1 MFLNFFGI
9 WNLKFGISK
18 TNLLRLLSLVA
29 VSLAVITPVSADEKV
44 LVEVLGRQDCAHCAD
59 EKAFFD
65 ELSGT
70 RDDFIVRWYD
80 IDRPSDRALF
90 DRVTESEG
98 LSKSTP
104 VTLVGTTI
112 IQGFDAPETTGKRI
126 EALIDTNR
134 GNKNYGFDGLL
145 AADGSGSVEKTVGGT
160 CDDGNVCVTPGGDPF
175 FVSVPLVGVVDVTQ
189 YSLPI
194 LSSVLGFVD
203 GFNPCAMWVLVTFLL
218 VLVQLGDRRKVW
230 TVAGLFIVAEA
241 VMYYLILNVWF
252 GAWDFVGLDRI
263 VTPIVGLVAIGGGL
277 FFLYEWLY
285 ADGTCQVTDASKRA
299 KISGQIRKLATEP
312 FTWITVGG
320 IIALALSVN
329 VIEFACSVGIPQAF
343 TKIVEI
349 NGLGFLETQGLMA
362 LYILFYM
369 IDDLIVFGFA
379 LWGAGKLA
387 QTGMYVKWCNL
398 FGGLLM
404 VGLGALLLFRPEWLR
419 F

>member
-1 MFLNFFGI
+1 MILNYFGI
-9 WNLKFGISK
+9 WNFEFGISK
-18 TNLLRLLSLVA
+18 TNLLRFLSLVVVSFA
-29 VSLAVITPVSADEKV
+29 VVMPVSADEKV
-44 LVEVLGRQDCAHCAD
+44 LVEVLGRQDCTHCAD
-59 EKAFFD
+59 EKAFFE
-65 ELSGT
+65 ELSET
-70 RDDFIVRWYD
+70 RDDFTVRWYD
-80 IDRPSDRALF
+80 IDQPSDRVLF
-90 DRVTESEG
+90 DRVTESED

-104 VTLVGTTI
+104 ITLVGTTI
-112 IQGFDAPETTGKRI
+112 VQGFDSSETTGRRI
-126 EALIDTNR
+126 EALIDA
-134 GNKNYGFDGLL
+134 GKGGENYGFEGLL
-145 AADGSGSVEKTVGGT
+145 AVGGSESVEKTVGGT
-160 CDDGNVCVTPGGDPF
+160 CDDGDICVTPGGDPF
-175 FVSVPLVGVVDVTQ
+175 FVSIPFFGAVDVTQ

-218 VLVQLGDRRKVW
+218 VLVQLGDRSRVW
-230 TVAGLFIVAEA
+230 TVAGLFILAEA

-263 VTPIVGLVAIGGGL
+263 VTPIVGLIAIGGGL

-285 ADGTCQVTDASKRA
+285 ADGTCQVTDVSKRA
-299 KISGQIRKLATEP
+299 KISGKIKKLATEP
-312 FTWITVGG
+312 FTWLTVGG

-329 VIEFACSVGIPQAF
+329 VIEFACSIGIPQAF
-343 TKIVEI
+343 TKIVEM

-369 IDDLIVFGFA
+369 IDDVIVFGFA

-387 QTGMYVKWCNL
+387 QTNVYVKWCNL

-404 VGLGALLLFRPEWLR
+404 IALGALLLLRPEWLR

>member
-1 MFLNFFGI
+1 MNLFKIFF
-9 WNLKFGISK
+9 
-18 TNLLRLLSLVA
+18 
-29 VSLAVITPVSADEKV
+29 PVLIFFSSVVPVHAEA
-44 LVEVLGRQDCAHCAD
+44 EVLIEVIGRQDCVHCDD
-59 EKAFFD
+59 EKAFF
-65 ELSGT
+65 ERLSEQ
-70 RDDFIVRWYD
+70 RDDFSVRWYD
-80 IDRPSDRALF
+80 IDLPADRALF

-104 VTLVGTTI
+104 ITLVGTTI
-112 IQGFDAPETTGKRI
+112 IQGFEAPETTGKRI
-126 EALIDTNR
+126 EALIDSDK
-134 GNKNYGFDGLL
+134 GEKNYGFEGLL
-145 AADGSGSVEKTVGGT
+145 AAGGSEGVEKTIGGT
-160 CDDGNVCVTPGGDPF
+160 CDTGDICVTPGGDPF
-175 FVSVPLVGVVDVTQ
+175 FVSVPLIGEIDVTR
-189 YSLPI
+189 YSLPA

-285 ADGTCQVTDASKRA
+285 ADGTCQVTDMSKRA

-312 FTWITVGG
+312 FTWLTVGG
-320 IIALALSVN
+320 VVALALSVN

-343 TKIVEI
+343 TKIVEM

-369 IDDLIVFGFA
+369 IDDVIVFGFA

-387 QTGMYVKWCNL
+387 QTGVYVKWCNL

-404 VGLGALLLFRPEWLR
+404 VALGALLLFRPEWLR

>member
-9 WNLKFGISK
+9 WNLKFRISK

-44 LVEVLGRQDCAHCAD
+44 LIEVLGRQDCAHCAD

-65 ELSGT
+65 ELSGA
-70 RDDFIVRWYD
+70 RDDFTVRWYD

-112 IQGFDAPETTGKRI
+112 IQGFDAPETTGSRI
-126 EALIDTNR
+126 EALIDANA
-134 GNKNYGFDGLL
+134 GNGNYGFEGLL
-145 AADGSGSVEKTVGGT
+145 AAGGSDRIEKTVGGT

-175 FVSVPLVGVVDVTQ
+175 FVSVPFLGAVDVTR
-189 YSLPI
+189 YSLPA

-230 TVAGLFIVAEA
+230 MVAGLFIVAEA

-263 VTPIVGLVAIGGGL
+263 VTPIVGLVAVGGGL

-285 ADGTCQVTDASKRA
+285 SDGTCQVTDASKRA
-299 KISGQIRKLATEP
+299 KISGQIRKFATEP
-312 FTWITVGG
+312 FTWLTVGG

-343 TKIVEI
+343 TKIVEM

-369 IDDLIVFGFA
+369 VDDIIVFGFA